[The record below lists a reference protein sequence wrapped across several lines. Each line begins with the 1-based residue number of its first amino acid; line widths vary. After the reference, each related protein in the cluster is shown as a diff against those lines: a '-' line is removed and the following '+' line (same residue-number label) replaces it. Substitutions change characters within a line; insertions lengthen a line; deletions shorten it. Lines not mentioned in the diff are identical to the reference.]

1 MCQNDVFDGHG
12 VKIDILDINNFL
24 KIKETLERIGIST
37 QDKTLYQ
44 SCHILHKKDLNGE
57 SKYAIVHFKEMF
69 IFDGKRSSLTKEDLQ
84 RRDSI
89 TLLLQKWGLLKI
101 LDNRKIELVS
111 NFKVI
116 PYNER
121 GEWNLVSKYQ
131 VGKKQ
136 F

>member
-69 IFDGKRSSLTKEDLQ
+69 IFDGKRSSLTKEDTQ
-84 RRDSI
+84 
-89 TLLLQKWGLLKI
+89 I
-101 LDNRKIELVS
+101 LVNMYNLTELNLSNTHIKDDVLDVLFEKLGTRNNIRKLV
-111 NFKVI
+111 
-116 PYNER
+116 
-121 GEWNLVSKYQ
+121 LMM
-131 VGKKQ
+131 
-136 F
+136 